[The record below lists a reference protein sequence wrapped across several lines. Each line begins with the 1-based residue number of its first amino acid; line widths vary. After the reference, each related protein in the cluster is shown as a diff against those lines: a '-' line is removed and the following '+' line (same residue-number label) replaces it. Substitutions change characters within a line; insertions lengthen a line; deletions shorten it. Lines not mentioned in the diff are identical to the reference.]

1 MSQAIGPNNHKPYS
15 AAAICSVVFGGVGLL
30 SLITCVGGLF
40 GIPALI
46 CGHVALSKLKRD
58 SQIQGKGLAIAGVAM
73 GYSVVVLMIL
83 YFVFIV
89 KLGGD
94 EEKREAE
101 RVAQLEEIAPEDAE
115 CLVILPKGHRP
126 EDPVPVAMWL
136 HGYGWNPSELS
147 LFEEDYQAR
156 ADELGIAFVGISAT
170 AARDEGGYEWAEN
183 TDKDYRYIKSV
194 LEQNKDRITPEWP
207 RVTLFGFSQGAKVAG
222 DVAGNYPGE
231 FAGAVLMSP
240 GGKRSSPDLP
250 EAITEEHKYQ
260 KVFCFVGAEEAFGN
274 VSLTKEYANEFKR
287 LGATVVHK
295 EYEGIDDHTTPP
307 DYEENLT
314 NWLSTILSAEA
325 E

>member
-1 MSQAIGPNNHKPYS
+1 MSKPISPSGNKPYS
-15 AAAICSVVFGGVGLL
+15 GAAISSLVFGSVGLL

-46 CGHVALSKLKRD
+46 CGHVALSKLKKKPH
-58 SQIQGKGLAIAGVAM
+58 IQGRGLALAGVIM
-73 GYSVVVLMIL
+73 GYSVVVLMVL

-89 KLGGD
+89 RLGGD
-94 EEKREAE
+94 EGKREEE
-101 RVAQLEEIAPEDAE
+101 RIAKLEKVAQEDAK
-115 CLVILPKGHRP
+115 CLVILPKDHKP
-126 EDPVPVAMWL
+126 ENPIPVAIWL

-147 LFEEDYQAR
+147 VFEEDYQER

-183 TDKDYRYIKSV
+183 TATDYRYIKSV
-194 LEQNKDRITPEWP
+194 LEANQSRITPEWP

-222 DVAGNYPGE
+222 DIAGNHPDK

-240 GGKRSSPDLP
+240 GGKKNSPDLP
-250 EAITEEHKYQ
+250 DAITKNHQFLKI
-260 KVFCFVGAEEAFGN
+260 FCFVGAGEASGN
-274 VSLTKEYANEFKR
+274 VSLTKKYVREFKR

-295 EYEGIDDHTTPP
+295 EYEGIEDHTTPP
-307 DYEENLT
+307 DYEKNLT